1 MIKGMYTQE
10 QLKELEDNQ
19 KIFMFQYVALIEL
32 LKYQKTII
40 KDDVLRKAYFMT
52 IKQTFEKDLEIL
64 ND

>member
-1 MIKGMYTQE
+1 MYTRE

-32 LKYQKTII
+32 LKYQKTMI
-40 KDDVLRKAYFMT
+40 KDDILRKAYFMT
-52 IKQTFEKDLEIL
+52 IKQTFEKDLEML

>member
-1 MIKGMYTQE
+1 MYTQE

-32 LKYQKTII
+32 LKYQKEII

-52 IKQTFEKDLEIL
+52 VKQTFEKDLEML

>member
-1 MIKGMYTQE
+1 MYTQE

>member
-1 MIKGMYTQE
+1 MYTQE

-32 LKYQKTII
+32 LKYQKEII

-52 IKQTFEKDLEIL
+52 IKQTFEKDLEVL

>member
-1 MIKGMYTQE
+1 MYTQE
-10 QLKELEDNQ
+10 QLKALEDNQ

-40 KDDVLRKAYFMT
+40 KDDTLRKAYFMT
-52 IKQTFEKDLEIL
+52 IEQTFEKDLEML

>member
-1 MIKGMYTQE
+1 MYTQK
-10 QLKELEDNQ
+10 QLRELEDNQ

-32 LKYQKTII
+32 LKYQKEII

>member
-1 MIKGMYTQE
+1 MYAQE

-19 KIFMFQYVALIEL
+19 RVFMFQYVALIEL

-40 KDDVLRKAYFMT
+40 KDDTLRKAYFEG
-52 IKQTFEKDLEIL
+52 IKQTFDEDLEML

>member
-1 MIKGMYTQE
+1 MYTQE

-32 LKYQKTII
+32 LKYQKEII
-40 KDDVLRKAYFMT
+40 KDDVLRKAYFIT
-52 IKQTFEKDLEIL
+52 VKQTFEKDLEML

>member
-1 MIKGMYTQE
+1 MYTQE
-10 QLKELEDNQ
+10 QLKTLEDNQ

-40 KDDVLRKAYFMT
+40 KDDTLRKAYFMT
-52 IKQTFEKDLEIL
+52 IEQTFEKDLEML

>member
-1 MIKGMYTQE
+1 MYTKE

-32 LKYQKTII
+32 LKYQKEII

-52 IKQTFEKDLEIL
+52 IKQTFEKGLEML

>member
-1 MIKGMYTQE
+1 MYTQE

-52 IKQTFEKDLEIL
+52 VKQTFEKDLEVLCQIY
-64 ND
+64 

>member
-1 MIKGMYTQE
+1 MYTQE
-10 QLKELEDNQ
+10 QFKELEDNQ

>member
-1 MIKGMYTQE
+1 MYTQE

-19 KIFMFQYVALIEL
+19 KLFMFQYVALIEL
-32 LKYQKTII
+32 LKYQKEII

-52 IKQTFEKDLEIL
+52 VKQTFEKDLEVL

>member
-1 MIKGMYTQE
+1 MYTQK

-19 KIFMFQYVALIEL
+19 KLFMFQYVALINL
-32 LKYQKTII
+32 LKYQKEII

>member
-1 MIKGMYTQE
+1 MYTQE

-32 LKYQKTII
+32 LKYQKEII

-52 IKQTFEKDLEIL
+52 VKQTFEKDLEVLCQIY
-64 ND
+64 

>member
-1 MIKGMYTQE
+1 MYTQE

-40 KDDVLRKAYFMT
+40 KDDTLRKAYFIA
-52 IKQTFEKDLEIL
+52 IKQTFEKDLEML

>member
-1 MIKGMYTQE
+1 MYTQE

-32 LKYQKTII
+32 LKYQKEII
-40 KDDVLRKAYFMT
+40 KDNVLRKAYFMT
-52 IKQTFEKDLEIL
+52 VKQTFEKDLEML

>member
-1 MIKGMYTQE
+1 MYTQE

-32 LKYQKTII
+32 LKYQKEII
-40 KDDVLRKAYFMT
+40 KDDVLRKSYFMT
-52 IKQTFEKDLEIL
+52 VKQTFEKDLEML

>member
-1 MIKGMYTQE
+1 MYTKE

-32 LKYQKTII
+32 LKYQKEII

-52 IKQTFEKDLEIL
+52 IKQTFEKDLEML

>member
-1 MIKGMYTQE
+1 MYTKE

-32 LKYQKTII
+32 LKYQKEII

-52 IKQTFEKDLEIL
+52 VKQTFEKDLEML

>member
-1 MIKGMYTQE
+1 MYTQE
-10 QLKELEDNQ
+10 QIKELEDNQ

-40 KDDVLRKAYFMT
+40 KDDTLRKAYFMT
-52 IKQTFEKDLEIL
+52 IEQTFEKDLEML

>member
-1 MIKGMYTQE
+1 MYTQK

-32 LKYQKTII
+32 LKYQKEII
-40 KDDVLRKAYFMT
+40 KDDILRKAYFMT
-52 IKQTFEKDLEIL
+52 VKQTFEKDLEML